1 MQPIAVMHENTVDIY
16 LPEGVFTLTKDEYFS
31 GKQLLQSGITVSDT
45 VIRPNALINYI
56 EEYNPTSIDT
66 LVETEVTRKTR
77 QMQKQSAEFVLK
89 WGGFFFM
96 VLLGVGV
103 LYLLINNGDTGAVQ
117 AAAPAASGSSGVTI
131 N

>member
-1 MQPIAVMHENTVDIY
+1 MNKDTVDLY
-16 LPEGVFTLTKDEYFS
+16 LPEGMFTITKDEYHA
-31 GKQLLQSGITVSDT
+31 GRQLLSSGITVSDT

-77 QMQKQSAEFVLK
+77 GMQKETAEFVLK

-103 LYLLINNGDTGAVQ
+103 LYLLINNGDAGPAQ
-117 AAAPAASGSSGVTI
+117 AAAPAASSGSGVTI